1 MSQQKLHYSDLTTFH
16 CITLHWSTR
25 VDSHCIAICIA
36 NALNCIEMYCT
47 QMLELELTHIA
58 GGNRETQLDPDHHQL
73 LQSAQ
78 VRHRQQT
85 LPQHCPRYLSGKTWC
100 QANPRHDMVV
110 MFSRVCILKLCIL
123 KKKDF
128 SDVYI
133 FKESQSIFEYALR
146 YAWCYPL
153 WWVRDCTVHNS
164 CQPFKT
170 LEKVVIHMRNLEWGE

>member
-1 MSQQKLHYSDLTTFH
+1 MSAG
-16 CITLHWSTR
+16 TLGDSIHKTGKVQDREAGQGSAPARPGWAVARVVAVTR
-25 VDSHCIAICIA
+25 WPESAS
-36 NALNCIEMYCT
+36 
-47 QMLELELTHIA
+47 
-58 GGNRETQLDPDHHQL
+58 PDHHQL